1 MYAKTLLTT
10 IAFIACTGLAGH
22 ALAGPTGSDPDRVV
36 SVSVGVGD
44 LNLAAEA
51 GAATVLYRIHNA
63 ARSICGTAPD
73 ARDLGRTA
81 DDRDCMT
88 AAIAP
93 AVACLNSPLVTAL
106 YAGRASQPATVLTA
120 SR

>member
-10 IAFIACTGLAGH
+10 VAFIAFTGLAGN
-22 ALAGPTGSDPDRVV
+22 ALAGSAGSDPDRV

-44 LNLAAEA
+44 LNLAAEP
-51 GAATVLYRIHNA
+51 GAATALYRIHSA
-63 ARSICGTAPD
+63 ARSICGAAPD

-81 DDRDCMT
+81 DYRDCMT

-93 AVACLNSPLVTAL
+93 AVASLNSPLVTSL
-106 YAGRASQPATVLTA
+106 YSGRAGQPATVLAA

>member
-10 IAFIACTGLAGH
+10 VAFIACAGLAGN
-22 ALAGPTGSDPDRVV
+22 ALAGPTGSAPDRV

-51 GAATVLYRIHNA
+51 GAASALSRIHNA

-73 ARDLGRTA
+73 AKDLGRTA
-81 DDRDCMT
+81 DYRDCMT

-93 AVACLNSPLVTAL
+93 AVASLNSPLVTAL
-106 YAGRASQPATVLTA
+106 YTGRAGQSATVLTA